1 MQREHEAAQSGC
13 VLGPAD
19 LIRQARGRRVSLLL
33 SLVTGDRDAA
43 SYGAWLSAVAAVCRS
58 LRL

>member
-1 MQREHEAAQSGC
+1 
-13 VLGPAD
+13 LGPAD

-43 SYGAWLSAVAAVCRS
+43 SYGAWVSAVAAVCRS